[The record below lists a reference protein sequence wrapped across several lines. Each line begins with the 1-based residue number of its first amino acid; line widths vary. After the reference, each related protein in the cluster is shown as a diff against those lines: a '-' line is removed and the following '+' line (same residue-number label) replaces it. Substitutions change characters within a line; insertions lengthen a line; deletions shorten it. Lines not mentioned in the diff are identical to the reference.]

1 MKGKK
6 KKERCVFNVKLN
18 NWQDI
23 AVKKKATV
31 ENTVMCIWKREKTN
45 QTKSNPTPQ
54 KNQTNKTKQKTNKE
68 ENLQGV
74 KKRLEENYTIGILVR
89 SNCFGNSEE
98 RRCNLAKSP

>member
-31 ENTVMCIWKREKTN
+31 ENTVMCI
-45 QTKSNPTPQ
+45 
-54 KNQTNKTKQKTNKE
+54 
-68 ENLQGV
+68 
-74 KKRLEENYTIGILVR
+74 
-89 SNCFGNSEE
+89 
-98 RRCNLAKSP
+98 